1 MRHDFKIAADL
12 VCIGLLVQ
20 VASAYATPQTEQEG
34 GNHMEITI
42 PASMREEHAHI
53 HDALLAATRLE
64 GPVGDAAQGLAEIL
78 HPHFVRE
85 EQIALP
91 ALGLLERLARGEY
104 EPWMLDVLPMTDSL
118 AAELPQMLREHE
130 DIGAAAVRLER
141 VAREEGATDVER
153 LARTLQLHAR
163 SEEEVFY
170 PAAILVGDIVRI
182 RSQQAAGPR

>member
-1 MRHDFKIAADL
+1 MWPNLKTAGL
-12 VCIGLLVQ
+12 VGLGLLVQ
-20 VASAYATPQTEQEG
+20 VASSCAAQQTEREG
-34 GNHMEITI
+34 QGDMEITI

-53 HDALLAATRLE
+53 HDALVAATQVE
-64 GPVGDAAQGLAEIL
+64 GPVGEAAQDLAEVL

-91 ALGLLERLARGEY
+91 PLGLLGPLARGEY

-130 DIGAAAVRLER
+130 AIGAAAVRLER
-141 VAREEGATDVER
+141 VAREEEAEDVER
-153 LARTLQLHAR
+153 LAQTLQLHAR

-170 PAAILVGDIVRI
+170 PAAILVGEIVRV